1 LLVSTRKGGGGVGM
15 VHGMDDDD
23 EHDAYKARGVDDD
36 AFRDALVL
44 CAGCRLLVDR
54 HEKASNDATG
64 VLLLE

>member
-1 LLVSTRKGGGGVGM
+1 M

-44 CAGCRLLVDR
+44 CAGCRLLFDR
-54 HEKASNDATG
+54 HEKASNDTTG